1 MHEIR
6 LGYSV
11 QDYISGEQVEATTYE
26 DIRQDI
32 ARFLVE
38 EKGVPKAA
46 VRTKVEVTAVIDES
60 PYVQQMDLVLGQSS
74 NDPIV
79 ALNFCAGQVETY
91 TRQTLAAARLLPQ
104 GAPRLAVATDTQ
116 KAVILQVADGALVR
130 ECLYA
135 EFPDWEELL
144 HMAAAVPEY
153 TVTAEKKA
161 KEGRLLY
168 ALSELSCSCAQESCS
183 IQESGSGHGAK

>member
-32 ARFLVE
+32 ARFLVQ

-46 VRTKVEVTAVIDES
+46 VRTKVQVTAVIDDA
-60 PYVQQMDLVLGQSS
+60 PYVQQVDLVVGQSPS
-74 NDPIV
+74 DPV
-79 ALNFCAGQVETY
+79 MALNFCAGQVETY

-104 GAPRLAVATDTQ
+104 GAPRLAVVTDTQ
-116 KAVILQVADGALVR
+116 KALILQVADGALVR
-130 ECLYA
+130 ECPYA
-135 EFPDWEELL
+135 ELPDWEQMLDMLAE
-144 HMAAAVPEY
+144 VPEY
-153 TVTAEKKA
+153 TASAEKRA

-183 IQESGSGHGAK
+183 VPESGSGRGIK

>member
-46 VRTKVEVTAVIDES
+46 VQTKVQVRAVIDDS
-60 PYVQQMDLVLGQSS
+60 PYVQQVDLVIGRTPK
-74 NDPIV
+74 DPIMV
-79 ALNFCAGQVETY
+79 LNFCAGQVETY
-91 TRQTLAAARLLPQ
+91 TRQTLAGARLLPQ

-116 KAVILQVADGALVR
+116 KALILQVADGTLVR
-130 ECLYA
+130 ECPYA
-135 EFPDWEELL
+135 ELPDWEEMLD
-144 HMAAAVPEY
+144 MAAAVPEY
-153 TVTAEKKA
+153 AATAEKKA